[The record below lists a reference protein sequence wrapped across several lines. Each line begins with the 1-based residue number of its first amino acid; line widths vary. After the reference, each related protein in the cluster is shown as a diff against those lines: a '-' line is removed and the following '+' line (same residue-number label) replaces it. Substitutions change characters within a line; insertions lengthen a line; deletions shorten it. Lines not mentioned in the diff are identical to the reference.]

1 MSEQKHITLVVGKKN
16 KDIYQFHGDD
26 LYQNLRTN
34 NLGKVKPED
43 SVKWFNI
50 PLVLNYMVMK
60 NPLILDLIKTMGFQ
74 YEGLESHGT
83 KEELKE
89 AIKSL

>member
-1 MSEQKHITLVVGKKN
+1 MSEQKYITLVVGKKN
-16 KDIYQFHGDD
+16 KDIYQFHGND

-43 SVKWFNI
+43 SVKWFDI

-60 NPLILDLIKTMGFQ
+60 NPVMLDLIKSMGFQ

-83 KEELKE
+83 EEELKE
-89 AIKSL
+89 AIKLL